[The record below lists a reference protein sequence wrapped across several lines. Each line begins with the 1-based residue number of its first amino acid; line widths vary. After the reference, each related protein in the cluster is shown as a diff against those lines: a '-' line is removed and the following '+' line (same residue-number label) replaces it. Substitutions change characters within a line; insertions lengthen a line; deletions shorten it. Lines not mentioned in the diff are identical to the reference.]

1 MSKFFRLCTLA
12 LGLGLII
19 LGLSMSAHAD
29 LATVGVICPATGT
42 SIQAAAANGSRLS
55 LVLLNDAGP
64 NSVRFGSNNVGTL
77 PVLNDT
83 NSTILL
89 QGASYSFNL
98 PGLYYGRVICM
109 STTASPV
116 TIHVSENT
124 YP

>member
-1 MSKFFRLCTLA
+1 MFNSFR
-12 LGLGLII
+12 LGLGLLCLV
-19 LGLSMSAHAD
+19 LGLSWAESPV
-29 LATVGVICPATGT
+29 LAQSTAVGVACPATGT

-64 NSVRFGSNNVGTL
+64 NSVRFGGNNAGAL

-89 QGASYSFNL
+89 QGAAYAFNL

-116 TIHVSENT
+116 TIHVSETT